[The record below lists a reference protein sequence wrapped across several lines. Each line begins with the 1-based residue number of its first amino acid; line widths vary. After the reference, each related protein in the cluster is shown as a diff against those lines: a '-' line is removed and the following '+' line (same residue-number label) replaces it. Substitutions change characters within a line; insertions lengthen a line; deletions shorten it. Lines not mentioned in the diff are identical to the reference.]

1 MAGLEP
7 AYLPYYTT
15 LSGTSMAAPHVAG
28 VVALMLDAN
37 PALTPLQLKSML
49 QATATPMPAYAAWE
63 AGAGYVDAY
72 AAVKRAFR

>member
-1 MAGLEP
+1 MLAGLEP
-7 AYLPYYTT
+7 EYLPYYTT

-37 PALTPLQLKSML
+37 PALTPLQIKTML
-49 QATATPMPAYAAWE
+49 QATATPMPYAAWE
-63 AGAGYVDAY
+63 VGAGYVDAY